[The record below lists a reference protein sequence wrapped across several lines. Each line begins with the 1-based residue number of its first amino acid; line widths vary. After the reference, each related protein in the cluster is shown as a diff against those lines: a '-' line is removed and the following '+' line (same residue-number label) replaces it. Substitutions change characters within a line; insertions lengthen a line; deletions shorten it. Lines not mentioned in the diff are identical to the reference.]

1 MADNN
6 PPNPIWPKA
15 PIKCA
20 LYSFVVLSVFFSPF
34 LFFIDLRS
42 VWVWPVF
49 YAYCA
54 LLSFFWVGLIRNRIH
69 VLAWFAFLA
78 LIGLVVGYWGTQLLL
93 DPAENSIK
101 TGTVLL
107 QVAMYLLYFDGAL
120 AVVFAIRGWV
130 LYFLK
135 PEQKMEL
142 HRGTR

>member
-1 MADNN
+1 M
-6 PPNPIWPKA
+6 
-15 PIKCA
+15 
-20 LYSFVVLSVFFSPF
+20 
-34 LFFIDLRS
+34 
-42 VWVWPVF
+42 
-49 YAYCA
+49 
-54 LLSFFWVGLIRNRIH
+54 
-69 VLAWFAFLA
+69 LAWFAFLA